1 MRADLAV
8 LILHMAG
15 NVVWVGALLAVV
27 VLLGGGGGEAWGKA
41 ALRVYRLLAVP
52 GFLVSFGFGV
62 ARLLID
68 WKYYMVTT
76 HFMHAKLLLVI
87 VAIGLH
93 HVVGAGAKK
102 ASGGA
107 QVGGGRL
114 AAGVGFGLACL
125 GAIFLAVAKPF

>member
-8 LILHMAG
+8 LVLHMAG
-15 NVVWVGALLAVV
+15 NVVWVGALLGVV
-27 VLLGGGGGEAWGKA
+27 ALLWGGGGEAGGKA
-41 ALRVYRLLAVP
+41 ALRVYRLVAVP
-52 GFLVSFGFGV
+52 GFLVSFCFGV
-62 ARLLID
+62 GRLLLD
-68 WKYYMVTT
+68 WKYYLVTT
-76 HFMHAKLLLVI
+76 HYMHAKLVLVV

-93 HVVGAGAKK
+93 HVVGAGAKR

-125 GAIFLAVAKPF
+125 GALFLAVVKPF